1 MHNKNQIT
9 STRPG
14 QYLTLKS
21 KSSSLSI
28 RVIFLQQMASSTST
42 PETSSDFPP
51 QHLLRESFT
60 RNQVTHLQIST
71 SRRDANAYRSNRW
84 LWRADESTLAT
95 KLANIF
101 GNCPSF
107 ILMILLLGIIL
118 WIGIHESLSKPWN
131 HCDTIKWLNFKS
143 LIGRQTCW
151 DNGKPKT
158 LFCSNPRK
166 CEFFQIR
173 ISSLSQFFNLH

>member
-9 STRPG
+9 SARPG
-14 QYLTLKS
+14 QYFTLQS

-28 RVIFLQQMASSTST
+28 RVIFLQQMASSTGT

-71 SRRDANAYRSNRW
+71 SRRDANAYRSDRW

-95 KLANIF
+95 KLANIC
-101 GNCPSF
+101 GNCPVIHTDDFDSWDHPLDWYPRVVEQAMEPLRHNQIAQF
-107 ILMILLLGIIL
+107 QKFDWQANLLGQR
-118 WIGIHESLSKPWN
+118 EAE
-131 HCDTIKWLNFKS
+131 
-143 LIGRQTCW
+143 
-151 DNGKPKT
+151 
-158 LFCSNPRK
+158 NPV
-166 CEFFQIR
+166 
-173 ISSLSQFFNLH
+173 L